1 MEVFRLINSIT
12 FGGNPLTLIGNEI
25 KVGAKAPNFT
35 ALKTDLSPFSLEE
48 FKGKVVVIS
57 VVPSVDTSV
66 CELQTIR
73 FNTEA
78 YEHGNINVI
87 TISADLPFALGKF
100 CANKGID
107 TAITLSDHKD
117 LDFGMKY
124 GFVLEELRLLA
135 RGIVVIDKDGIVKH
149 VEYVQEVTNHPNYDK
164 AIDIAKELV

>member
-1 MEVFRLINSIT
+1 MEVFRLINNIT
-12 FGGNPLTLIGNEI
+12 FGGNPLTLVGNEI
-25 KVGAKAPNFT
+25 KVGAVAPNFT

-48 FKGKVVVIS
+48 LKGKVVIIS
-57 VVPSVDTSV
+57 VVPSVDTPV

-78 YEHGNINVI
+78 YEHGDINVI

-107 TAITLSDHKD
+107 TAITLSDHKG

-124 GFVLEELRLLA
+124 GFILDELRLLS
-135 RGIVVIDKDGIVKH
+135 RGIIVIGKDGIVKY
-149 VEYVQEVTNHPNYDK
+149 VEYVQEVTNHPDYDK
-164 AIDIAKELV
+164 AM

>member
-1 MEVFRLINSIT
+1 MSNNIT

-25 KVGAKAPNFT
+25 KVGMQAPNFT
-35 ALKTDLSPFSLEE
+35 GLKNDLTPFSLEE
-48 FKGKVVVIS
+48 LKGEVVIIS
-57 VVPSVDTSV
+57 SMPSVDTGV

-78 YEHGNINVI
+78 YEHKGINVI
-87 TISADLPFALGKF
+87 TISVDLPFALGKF

-135 RGIVVIDKDGIVKH
+135 RGIVVIDKDGTVKY
-149 VEYVQEVTNHPNYDK
+149 VEYVQEVTGHPNYDK
-164 AIDIAKELV
+164 AINIAKDLV

>member
-1 MEVFRLINSIT
+1 MSNNIT
-12 FGGNPLTLIGNEI
+12 FGGNPLTLLGKEI
-25 KVGAKAPNFT
+25 KVGEKAPNFT
-35 ALKTDLSPFSLEE
+35 ALKMDMSPFSLEE

-57 VVPSVDTSV
+57 VVPSIDTPV

-87 TISADLPFALGKF
+87 TISVDLPFALNKF
-100 CANKGID
+100 CANKGVD

-124 GFVLEELRLLA
+124 GFVLEELRLLS
-135 RGIVVIDKDGIVKH
+135 RGIIVIGKDGVVNY
-149 VEYVQEVTNHPNYDK
+149 VEYVQEITNHPDYEK
-164 AIDIAKELV
+164 AINEAKKLV